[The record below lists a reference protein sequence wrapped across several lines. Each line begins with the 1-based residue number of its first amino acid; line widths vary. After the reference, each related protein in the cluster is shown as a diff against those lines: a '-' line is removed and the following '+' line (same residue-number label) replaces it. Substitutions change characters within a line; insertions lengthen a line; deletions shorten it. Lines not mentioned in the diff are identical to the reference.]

1 MAYETIKY
9 EVSDQILTITLN
21 RPEKLNAFNATMQQ
35 ELIDAFD
42 RAAANS
48 LQWSNPTTPLPPE
61 YPSPTAFFTVTFYYN
76 EQPPSQ

>member
-1 MAYETIKY
+1 MVMRGHVVVTFNVHKDGRITDVAIKQP
-9 EVSDQILTITLN
+9 SG
-21 RPEKLNAFNATMQQ
+21 
-35 ELIDAFD
+35 IDAFD